1 MFLYGYRKAENNRE
15 FEFHD
20 RIWDDLTQIV
30 FCRHS
35 VQLTFQIQYFL
46 QIIITVTD
54 DNHKKNLLYISE
66 IQIDSPHNS
75 CYNITTKSNIGGNHY
90 GKDPDRLLLPQG

>member
-1 MFLYGYRKAENNRE
+1 MDIGRLKNNRE

-20 RIWDDLTQIV
+20 RIWDDQTQIV

-54 DNHKKNLLYISE
+54 DKIIRKTYYISVKYRL
-66 IQIDSPHNS
+66 IPH
-75 CYNITTKSNIGGNHY
+75 KNHAII
-90 GKDPDRLLLPQG
+90 